1 MSKGEI
7 LPQDIIIDILSR
19 LPAKFIGQYRCVSK
33 QWCNFLSHPQFIKF
47 HFTLHAHKQET
58 KLIFISDS
66 DDLHTIT
73 FNRNPQ
79 NIIFDAISTNL
90 NFQNNWLSIACSCN
104 GLVLVENQEH
114 IMYLINPTTLDYH
127 RIPVFHL
134 GLPQQSSYREYG
146 FGYDFASDDYKVV
159 NLSRYRKGNI
169 DTTFVDVYSVRM
181 GIWRRLESL
190 PYDDVLSERG
200 GASGVFV
207 NGVLH
212 WMASKASSFVIIGF
226 DLSDEKFFE
235 VPAPTNLYGNELD
248 WYELRSFRGCL
259 CMFCALLESEIDV
272 WVMKEYRVEESW
284 ITFSIDRMD
293 LENGLVPFCPISDD
307 DVVLSVDRDRLTVY
321 NIKEDQWRYM
331 EVDGLT
337 YMFERTGIFIESL
350 VSPMFGKGTEGY
362 HIA

>member
-1 MSKGEI
+1 
-7 LPQDIIIDILSR
+7 
-19 LPAKFIGQYRCVSK
+19 
-33 QWCNFLSHPQFIKF
+33 
-47 HFTLHAHKQET
+47 
-58 KLIFISDS
+58 
-66 DDLHTIT
+66 
-73 FNRNPQ
+73 
-79 NIIFDAISTNL
+79 
-90 NFQNNWLSIACSCN
+90 
-104 GLVLVENQEH
+104 
-114 IMYLINPTTLDYH
+114 MYLINPTTLDYH

-181 GIWRRLESL
+181 GLWRRLESL

-212 WMASKASSFVIIGF
+212 WMASKASSFVTIGF

-284 ITFSIDRMD
+284 TTFSIDRMD

-331 EVDGLT
+331 EVDQLT
-337 YMFERTGIFIESL
+337 YMFERTGIFFESL